1 MLGSLLPSRSNAR
14 KVSHTALQ
22 HSASA
27 PSQTPLRND
36 VDQASTTRPS
46 MERAVTAALSTPHD
60 AVLAELH
67 GHNLGVNTAT
77 KTDTPPEA
85 QKLNLVA
92 SATSLEHSEQ
102 TASPSAQAIR
112 SAASS
117 PTSAQE
123 PLYDP
128 YSGNLVG
135 VMMSPTTTDRHPGP
149 DYPGTQF
156 DRTKDELWS
165 HLTRIREL
173 QNEIAGMHVQ
183 MEGIGAGEARGAKR
197 PAAGVGRVH
206 SDTIHAGEDW
216 EDPGEAEEQ
225 RKAARDLEFANL
237 AESFKGRR
245 AAIDGI
251 MSKLD
256 DLSKSL
262 TTFHALPTPV
272 MDFTNSRSNTKD
284 SVGTSPDLNSPTA
297 SAPRADQRD
306 TLSQEDTRNAPVTSS
321 VDTTGA

>member
-1 MLGSLLPSRSNAR
+1 M
-14 KVSHTALQ
+14 
-22 HSASA
+22 
-27 PSQTPLRND
+27 
-36 VDQASTTRPS
+36 
-46 MERAVTAALSTPHD
+46 TAALSTPHD

-102 TASPSAQAIR
+102 TASPSAQAIW

-135 VMMSPTTTDRHPGP
+135 VMMSPTTTDRHPEP

-251 MSKLD
+251 MSKVSRNVLSRYLMVSEATLQLD

-284 SVGTSPDLNSPTA
+284 SVGTLPDLNSPTT
-297 SAPRADQRD
+297 SAPRADQQD

-321 VDTTGA
+321 VDTAGA